1 MIPSARATS
10 LRSTALATSLA
21 LAIGLSALPV
31 EAWAK
36 PKVPLPKPR
45 PIARSVVPKTTANTV
60 ANTTANPPANTS
72 APVATA
78 AAAPAPAP
86 PVLAPATRQHAALPS
101 PRKQVAPAAVAA
113 TSTTSQADK
122 DVLENII

>member
-78 AAAPAPAP
+78 AAAPAQPPAVTAGWVVQDMRTP
-86 PVLAPATRQHAALPS
+86 ESAY
-101 PRKQVAPAAVAA
+101 
-113 TSTTSQADK
+113 
-122 DVLENII
+122 LE